1 MGLFDG
7 LFKDKSSTVDNEKEL
22 KEITNLNNIIVEKN
36 LKIEKLERELS
47 TLKNETLSPK
57 QVHIME
63 KNLKSSRES
72 NGILEQEVINLKDEI
87 KKLEEK
93 LSFTNTTFKDIYKN
107 LINNKFI
114 YKLEI
119 NNFFKTVKFEEV
131 RNFLTNNNIL
141 FIQDMESL
149 NSTDE
154 LLKIKNGDLALKKY
168 NDLKKGDV
176 SWDLRVF
183 LCKGEKIQKIYK
195 NKRKFI
201 TYLNEHNIEFMDD
214 MNNFDFESLV
224 VKGGFPK
231 KAVEEFKI
239 LTNEYF
245 NEFKL

>member
-7 LFKDKSSTVDNEKEL
+7 LFKEKSSTVNNDKEL
-22 KEITNLNNIIVEKN
+22 KEITNLNNIIVDKD
-36 LKIEKLERELS
+36 LKIEKLEGELT

-63 KNLKSSRES
+63 KNLKSSRETNS
-72 NGILEQEVINLKDEI
+72 TLEQEVIRLKKEI
-87 KKLEEK
+87 EKLESEISNSNV
-93 LSFTNTTFKDIYKN
+93 SFDNIYKN

-114 YKLEI
+114 YKLGI
-119 NNFFKTVKFEEV
+119 DNFFKTVKFEEV

-141 FIQDMESL
+141 FIQDLKSFPALE
-149 NSTDE
+149 DI
-154 LLKIKNGDLALKKY
+154 LKIKNGRLALKKY
-168 NDLKKGDV
+168 EKLKKGIV
-176 SWDLRVF
+176 PWDLRIF

-214 MNNFDFESLV
+214 MNDFDFESLI

-239 LTNEYF
+239 LTDNYF

>member
-7 LFKDKSSTVDNEKEL
+7 LFKEKSSTVNNDKEL
-22 KEITNLNNIIVEKN
+22 KEITNLNNIIVDKD
-36 LKIEKLERELS
+36 LKIEKLEGELT

-63 KNLKSSRES
+63 KNLKSSRETNS
-72 NGILEQEVINLKDEI
+72 TLEQEVIRLKKEI
-87 KKLEEK
+87 EKLESEISNSNV
-93 LSFTNTTFKDIYKN
+93 SFDNIYKN

-114 YKLEI
+114 YKLGI
-119 NNFFKTVKFEEV
+119 DNFFKTVKFEEV

-141 FIQDMESL
+141 FIQDLESFPTL
-149 NSTDE
+149 EDI
-154 LLKIKNGDLALKKY
+154 LKIKNGHLALKKY
-168 NDLKKGDV
+168 EKLKKGIV
-176 SWDLRVF
+176 PWDLRIF

-214 MNNFDFESLV
+214 MNDFDFESLI

-239 LTNEYF
+239 LTDNYF
-245 NEFKL
+245 TEFKL

>member
-7 LFKDKSSTVDNEKEL
+7 LFKEKSSTVNNDKEL
-22 KEITNLNNIIVEKN
+22 KEITNLNNIIVDKD
-36 LKIEKLERELS
+36 LKIEKLEGELT

-63 KNLKSSRES
+63 KNLKSSRETNS
-72 NGILEQEVINLKDEI
+72 TLEQEVIRLKKEI
-87 KKLEEK
+87 EKLESEISNSNV
-93 LSFTNTTFKDIYKN
+93 SFDNIYKN

-114 YKLEI
+114 YKLGI
-119 NNFFKTVKFEEV
+119 DNFFKTVKFEEV

-141 FIQDMESL
+141 FIQDLESFPAL
-149 NSTDE
+149 EDI
-154 LLKIKNGDLALKKY
+154 LKIKNGRLALKKY
-168 NDLKKGDV
+168 EKLKKGIV
-176 SWDLRVF
+176 PWDLRIF

-214 MNNFDFESLV
+214 MNDFDFESLI

-239 LTNEYF
+239 LTDNYF